1 MKRTTLSLLFLLF
14 IVVNALAEEIN
25 VTVKGTTDK
34 ASKEVI
40 VFLNGSNRDEKTI
53 SVIDGCFEYSDKVEK
68 YTFLYFV
75 DEKAKI
81 QSLTIADA
89 ENITLNM
96 LKKEVLGSLLTEKL
110 ISTDAVLDKHD
121 SLRTEYRK
129 QAFNEKDLLLRK
141 ELRKKAQT
149 EKRLF
154 DECLVKAIEENTDNC
169 LATYFVAG
177 YMRDMDY
184 NLLKSYIASDAPYT
198 KHPLFENAIGW
209 AESNQPSYDLV
220 GKKFIDFADI
230 DNNGIEHR
238 LSEYAGKSNYVV
250 LDFWASWCTPCIAE
264 MPKLKTAQELYG
276 DKGLQIVGV
285 SLDGNERKWKEAI
298 EKHSLSWTHLG
309 NKEGQRQYH
318 VRAIPKLILINGEG
332 IIEAVDLS
340 SDELLEK
347 LQDIYEPM

>member
-110 ISTDAVLDKHD
+110 ISTDAV
-121 SLRTEYRK
+121 Y
-129 QAFNEKDLLLRK
+129 Q
-141 ELRKKAQT
+141 
-149 EKRLF
+149 
-154 DECLVKAIEENTDNC
+154 
-169 LATYFVAG
+169 
-177 YMRDMDY
+177 
-184 NLLKSYIASDAPYT
+184 
-198 KHPLFENAIGW
+198 
-209 AESNQPSYDLV
+209 
-220 GKKFIDFADI
+220 
-230 DNNGIEHR
+230 
-238 LSEYAGKSNYVV
+238 
-250 LDFWASWCTPCIAE
+250 
-264 MPKLKTAQELYG
+264 
-276 DKGLQIVGV
+276 
-285 SLDGNERKWKEAI
+285 
-298 EKHSLSWTHLG
+298 
-309 NKEGQRQYH
+309 
-318 VRAIPKLILINGEG
+318 
-332 IIEAVDLS
+332 
-340 SDELLEK
+340 
-347 LQDIYEPM
+347 